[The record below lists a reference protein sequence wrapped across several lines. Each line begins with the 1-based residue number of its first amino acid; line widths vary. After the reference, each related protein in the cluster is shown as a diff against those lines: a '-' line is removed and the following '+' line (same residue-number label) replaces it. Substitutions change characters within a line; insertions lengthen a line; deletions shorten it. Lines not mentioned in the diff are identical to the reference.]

1 MVGRFRNRRIKDLR
15 VRLGSNRPTKHSRCS
30 NDVEMLLRVL
40 FVLHFIHFLRS
51 ILIKLLQN
59 MCSLSYRFKKR

>member
-1 MVGRFRNRRIKDLR
+1 MIV
-15 VRLGSNRPTKHSRCS
+15 
-30 NDVEMLLRVL
+30 LLRVL

-59 MCSLSYRFKKR
+59 MCSLSYRLKKALDYIAEPVSTT